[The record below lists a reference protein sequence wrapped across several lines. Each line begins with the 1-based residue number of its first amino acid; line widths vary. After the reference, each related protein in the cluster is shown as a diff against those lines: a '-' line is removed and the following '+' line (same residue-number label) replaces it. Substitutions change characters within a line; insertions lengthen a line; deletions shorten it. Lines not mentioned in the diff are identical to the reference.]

1 MSEGFKIVVC
11 VSVLMV
17 VIGEF
22 HLFAEENIFPPWMYV
37 IILFYTLVLWIDERL
52 VPLIKD
58 IDDLFK
64 KG

>member
-22 HLFAEENIFPPWMYV
+22 RLFAEENIFPPWMYV

-58 IDDLFK
+58 IDD
-64 KG
+64 